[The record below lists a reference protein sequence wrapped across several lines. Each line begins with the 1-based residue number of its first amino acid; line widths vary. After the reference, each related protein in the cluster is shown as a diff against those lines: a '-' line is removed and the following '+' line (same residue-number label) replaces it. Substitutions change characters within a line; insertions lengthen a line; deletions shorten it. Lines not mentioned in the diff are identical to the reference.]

1 MRYVTFHGEQIS
13 RLGFGFMRL
22 PVHNGDQSQVDYGKA
37 EEMVLYAL
45 ENGVNYYDTAYPY
58 HNGHSEMTLGRILAE
73 NRIRRPEEAQ
83 AFGELG
89 YQFSPER
96 SGEGTYLFVKGDV

>member
-73 NRIRRPEEAQ
+73 NRIRDQVKIATKL
-83 AFGELG
+83 FTLG
-89 YQFSPER
+89 MDKPDYSPQR
-96 SGEGTYLFVKGDV
+96 ML